1 MYEKYTRQALPER
14 HYRELLGTAIY
25 VFNCNNAFIIEII
38 KKNDVNNK
46 YNWYRMTDL
55 ESGKLI
61 KTVHKIISSK
71 YGKEVENLY
80 SKIIEKRNRIIHSF
94 GITAENGE
102 QILAT
107 KTKIKEGNQ
116 QFRITEEF
124 LLEFIKLNDE
134 LSDKIYKIRGY

>member
-61 KTVHKIISSK
+61 KTVHEMISLK
-71 YGKEVENLY
+71 YGTEVENLY

-107 KTKIKEGNQ
+107 KINNFE
-116 QFRITEEF
+116 
-124 LLEFIKLNDE
+124 
-134 LSDKIYKIRGY
+134 